1 MATVAAPGL
10 QAAGGRHPRTIP
22 RMDRP
27 ARLLFAAVA
36 VAVAVG
42 LAGCGLTRTVV
53 NGDPPVPAGPLGPVV
68 AGQAG
73 APPVECRGV
82 PIDECQSMGGV
93 DGPDVVRVIVTCMTV
108 CTRAKGDLR
117 IDVLRPNGTTESMG
131 QGSYAGAE
139 AVPEPAIPPE
149 PVGSP

>member
-1 MATVAAPGL
+1 
-10 QAAGGRHPRTIP
+10 
-22 RMDRP
+22 
-27 ARLLFAAVA
+27 
-36 VAVAVG
+36 
-42 LAGCGLTRTVV
+42 V

-73 APPVECRGV
+73 GPPVECRAV
-82 PIDECQSMGGV
+82 PIDECRSMGGV
-93 DGPDVVRVIVTCMTV
+93 DDPNVVRVIVTCMTV